1 MYSQVQIY
9 ILLHPKYL
17 SAVQKQLER
26 RQIFKSDLNFFLLCD
41 VFFMQAG
48 TLLQSW
54 GAYDQQLSHE
64 VSNSILP
71 DEN

>member
-48 TLLQSW
+48 TLLQS
-54 GAYDQQLSHE
+54 
-64 VSNSILP
+64 
-71 DEN
+71 